1 MIVLGRK
8 GQILSTFT
16 SVARIKVLHKLEFA
30 KNLIQIKRCTK
41 SAVHLFIR
49 YLVYFCVICNVLSKP
64 FLRNFTKGAIFS

>member
-16 SVARIKVLHKLEFA
+16 SVAKIKVLHKLEFA

-41 SAVHLFIR
+41 SAVRTPFYSLFSLFLC
-49 YLVYFCVICNVLSKP
+49 YL
-64 FLRNFTKGAIFS
+64 

>member
-16 SVARIKVLHKLEFA
+16 SVAKIKVLHKLEFA
-30 KNLIQIKRCTK
+30 NLIQIKRCTK

-49 YLVYFCVICNVLSKP
+49 YLVYFVLFVTSSP
-64 FLRNFTKGAIFS
+64 NHF

>member
-16 SVARIKVLHKLEFA
+16 SVAKIKVLHKLEFA
-30 KNLIQIKRCTK
+30 KN
-41 SAVHLFIR
+41 FIR